1 MSDISKKSKDVEEVP
16 FDEEPIDAASVN
28 EDIRTDK
35 DAKKVRAGL
44 KKKDHDPILRISAIV
59 LAVACIIVIANSV
72 YDITLADHSDPPIKY
87 GDKVVVDYVGAYQAY
102 YDETGA
108 IVFDTSLKSVDESDV
123 KKSYEYNPAF
133 SQLTV
138 EIGSGDYLEQ
148 FESALIGHV
157 PGDVIKVKI
166 PKGYGEAQLYDFKE
180 TADIKLSTVLTA
192 SEFKDLF
199 GYDAPDADS
208 GTIAVKEHAAYSADD
223 GYKYTPFGFGA
234 AITSNSDGTVTVK
247 YFAEAGK
254 TYVMSEDVS
263 VTVNSISGDVAEI
276 KYVFNAVS
284 SKNLVKV
291 ITEDNASVYVYP
303 DTMKYKS
310 TDEKTGEDL
319 YFTITV
325 VKYA

>member
-16 FDEEPIDAASVN
+16 LEEEPIDAAPVN
-28 EDIRTDK
+28 EDIKTDK
-35 DAKKVRAGL
+35 DGKKVRAGL
-44 KKKDHDPILRISAIV
+44 RKKDHDPILRISAIV
-59 LAVACIIVIANSV
+59 LAIACIIVIANTV

-87 GDKVVVDYVGAYQAY
+87 GDKVIVDYVGAYQAY
-102 YDETGA
+102 YDEDGA

-138 EIGSGDYLEQ
+138 EIGEGDYLEQ

-166 PKGYGEAQLYDFKE
+166 PNGYGEAQLYDFKG

-192 SEFKDLF
+192 SEFEDLF
-199 GYDAPDADS
+199 GYDAPETVGA
-208 GTIAVKEHAAYSADD
+208 TTYVKEHTEITEDD
-223 GYKYTPFGFGA
+223 EYNYTPFGFA
-234 AITSNSDGTVTVK
+234 AKVTLNSNGTITVE
-247 YFAEAGK
+247 YMPEAGK
-254 TYVMSEDVS
+254 TYIMSEDVS
-263 VTVNSISGDVAEI
+263 VTVDSVADGVAKIS
-276 KYVFNAVS
+276 YVFSN
-284 SKNLVKV
+284 NGIREFVKV
-291 ITEDNASVYVYP
+291 IIEDNVSVYVYP

>member
-1 MSDISKKSKDVEEVP
+1 MSDISKKSKDVDEVP
-16 FDEEPIDAASVN
+16 LDEEPVDAAPVN

-44 KKKDHDPILRISAIV
+44 RKKDHDPILRVSAIV
-59 LAVACIIVIANSV
+59 LAIACIIVIANSV

-87 GDKVVVDYVGAYQAY
+87 GDKVIVDYVGAYQAY
-102 YDETGA
+102 YDQTGA

-123 KKSYEYNPAF
+123 KKSYEYDPAF
-133 SQLTV
+133 KQLTV
-138 EIGSGDYLEQ
+138 EIGEGDYLEQ

-157 PGDVIKVKI
+157 PGDTIKVMI
-166 PKGYGEAQLYDFKE
+166 PKGYGEAQLYDFKG

-192 SEFKDLF
+192 SEFEDLF
-199 GYDAPDADS
+199 GYDAPEADS
-208 GTIAVKEHAAYSADD
+208 GTVVVKEHAEYKADD
-223 GYKYTPFGFGA
+223 EYKYTPFGFGA
-234 AITSNSDGTVTVK
+234 TLTPNSDGTVTVS
-247 YFAEAGK
+247 YIAEAGK

-263 VTVNSISGDVAEI
+263 VTVDTVDSGVAKI
-276 KYVFNAVS
+276 KYVFNTE
-284 SKNLVKV
+284 KNFVKV
-291 ITEDNASVYVYP
+291 ISEDNSSVYVYP
-303 DTMKYKS
+303 KTMKYKS